1 MMQKRF
7 HETFKHKWGQNP
19 VRPKVEAGNLAS
31 TGHEN
36 ALRLALGGLMV
47 LLPCAASALG
57 HAPFVPSVPEV
68 ASTGNEVSGE
78 SADGLIRSLKAVLT
92 GVIDEIASITRGAIL
107 TFFAINIIVSL
118 GRSTIGNTP
127 FAEFLQKLG
136 YSVIMAVFLLGI
148 VTIIPDIVGW
158 LLQFSGVLNQ
168 AAAQGAG
175 LSSTGA
181 GTAAEPSVGNILQN
195 GLSGLASMLDSIDLL
210 SPATFLFVFIALV
223 ATVLLGV
230 TIVVF
235 VVAYGEL
242 YFVAVLGMI
251 VLGLG
256 VFEPTKD
263 LVKTYFMTLLGSTL
277 ALVTILLTY
286 AIITGASSAAFGQAG
301 GWDGGLTEVLA
312 SLLLQVVGVFLILML
327 PRTIQGLVGSGGST
341 ALGPLLGAAVAGGIA
356 KASAATLG
364 AAGGGLG
371 GLASGGV
378 SAAGGSAGEIA
389 TSALAS
395 AGKGAKT
402 YAGAGWSRPVTGLAQ
417 QAASDLRGKFGKA
430 KNE

>member
-1 MMQKRF
+1 M
-7 HETFKHKWGQNP
+7 T
-19 VRPKVEAGNLAS
+19 
-31 TGHEN
+31 
-36 ALRLALGGLMV
+36 LRIFIAVVLL
-47 LLPCAASALG
+47 LLPCLAQAAG
-57 HAPFVPSVPEV
+57 HTPFVPSTPV
-68 ASTGNEVSGE
+68 ASAPSNSVSGDD
-78 SADGLIRSLKAVLT
+78 ADGLIRALKSVLE
-92 GVIDEIASITRGAIL
+92 GVSDEIASITRGAIL

-118 GRSTIGNTP
+118 GRSTIGNAP

-136 YSVIMAVFLLGI
+136 YSIIMAVFLLGI
-148 VTIIPDIVGW
+148 VTIIPEVVGW

-175 LSSTGA
+175 LSNAGA

-195 GLSGLASMLDSIDLL
+195 GLSGLARMLESIDLL

-312 SLLLQVVGVFLILML
+312 SLMLQVVGVFLILML

-356 KASAATLG
+356 KAGSAALG

-389 TSALAS
+389 KSALTS
-395 AGKGAKT
+395 AGKGAKS
-402 YAGAGWSRPVTGLAQ
+402 YGGAGWNRPVTGLAQ
-417 QAASDLRGKFGKA
+417 QAASDLRGKFGKSN
-430 KNE
+430 NE